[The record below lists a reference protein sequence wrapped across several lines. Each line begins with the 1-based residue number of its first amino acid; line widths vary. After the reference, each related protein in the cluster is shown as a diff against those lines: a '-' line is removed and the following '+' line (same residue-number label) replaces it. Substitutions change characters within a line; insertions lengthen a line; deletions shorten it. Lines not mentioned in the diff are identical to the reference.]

1 MPVYTVED
9 PVSGVVLDLE
19 GAVPPSE
26 LELDEIFSQYRQ
38 PDPAPEPFVQE
49 VEEEDDTGIIG
60 QTGEFLKA
68 VPRGLLLA
76 FYPPL
81 KVLLS

>member
-38 PDPAPEPFVQE
+38 PDPA
-49 VEEEDDTGIIG
+49 T
-60 QTGEFLKA
+60 
-68 VPRGLLLA
+68 R
-76 FYPPL
+76 
-81 KVLLS
+81 S